1 MKPMRKIQLLLLTLV
16 CTLSAIAQTNGAYY
30 RVQNKFT
37 NRYISVID
45 NRGSIDL
52 STTDADLNSLQ
63 TVKGEAFHL
72 SDPSTIVKFETM
84 SGGWNL
90 KCQGTGTYTI
100 ITYPVKIEYDS
111 RNGGSYRAYAQ
122 SGSAKKYLTD
132 TYDALEYLMNE
143 LSDVSKVSTGT
154 GDERNWNLLLVG
166 TTDDSYF
173 GLEPTVSA
181 GGSYYQTFYAGFPF
195 TFYSSGM
202 EAYYVKTIDN
212 TKAAIVIEP
221 ISDGVTAETPVLI
234 KCSSNQ
240 ATDNRLN
247 IGSGTGSASGNKLT
261 GVYFCNDV
269 PQTTLYNHR
278 NVVDYDAST
287 MRVLGTASDGSLAFV
302 KSSDL
307 QYIPANTAYITVD
320 AGAPDELKVY
330 TQSEYDALPTAK
342 RGDLNEDGIVDGL
355 DLVIMVNMIL
365 EQRAKTTAA
374 DLDENGDVDGV
385 DYVKLVNIILGRN

>member
-1 MKPMRKIQLLLLTLV
+1 MKPMRKIQLLLLMLF
-16 CTLSAIAQTNGAYY
+16 CTLSAVAQTNGAYY
-30 RVQNKFT
+30 RVQNKKT
-37 NRYISVID
+37 SRYISVID

-52 STTDADLNSLQ
+52 STTEADLGALQ
-63 TVKGEAFHL
+63 TVKGEAYHL
-72 SDPSTIVKFETM
+72 SDPSTIVKFEKM
-84 SGGWNL
+84 SANGWNL
-90 KCQGTGTYTI
+90 KSQGTGTYTI
-100 ITYPVKIEYDS
+100 IEHQVQIAQTP
-111 RNGGSYRAYAQ
+111 NGYMAYAQ
-122 SGSAKKYLTD
+122 SGSAIKYLVD
-132 TYDALEYLMNE
+132 TYK
-143 LSDVSKVSTGT
+143 LSNQNAPISTLKTGT
-154 GDERNWNLLLVG
+154 GDERYWNLLLVG

-212 TKAAIVIEP
+212 AKSAVVIEP
-221 ISDGVTAETPVLI
+221 ISGGVTAETPVLI

-287 MRVLGTASDGSLAFV
+287 MRVLGTAADGSLAFV

-374 DLDENGDVDGV
+374 DLDANGDVDGV

>member
-1 MKPMRKIQLLLLTLV
+1 MLF
-16 CTLSAIAQTNGAYY
+16 CTLSAVAQTNGAYY

-52 STTDADLNSLQ
+52 STTEADLGALQ
-63 TVKGEAFHL
+63 TVKGEAYHL
-72 SDPSTIVKFETM
+72 SDPSTIVKFEKM
-84 SGGWNL
+84 SANGWNL
-90 KCQGTGTYTI
+90 KSQGTGTYTI
-100 ITYPVKIEYDS
+100 IEHQVQIAQTP
-111 RNGGSYRAYAQ
+111 NGYMAYAQ
-122 SGSAKKYLTD
+122 SGSAIKYLVD
-132 TYDALEYLMNE
+132 TYK
-143 LSDVSKVSTGT
+143 LSNLNAPISTLKTGT
-154 GDERNWNLLLVG
+154 GDERYWNLLLVG

-212 TKAAIVIEP
+212 AKAAIVIEP
-221 ISDGVTAETPVLI
+221 ISGGVTAETPVLI

-374 DLDENGDVDGV
+374 DLDANGDVDGV

>member
-1 MKPMRKIQLLLLTLV
+1 MAV
-16 CTLSAIAQTNGAYY
+16 CILPAVAQENGKYY
-30 RVQNKFT
+30 RVQNKLT
-37 NRYISVID
+37 SRYISVID
-45 NRGSIDL
+45 NRGSVNL
-52 STTDADLNSLQ
+52 STTDADLGALR
-63 TVKGEAFHL
+63 TVKGEAFYL
-72 SDPSTIVKFETM
+72 SDPSTIVKFESM

-90 KCQGTGTYTI
+90 KCQGTDTYSI
-100 ITYPVKIEYDS
+100 INYAVKIGTEPERYT
-111 RNGGSYRAYAQ
+111 AYAQ
-122 SGSAKKYLTD
+122 SGTMVKYLCD
-132 TYDALEYLMNE
+132 NYDLDE
-143 LSDVSKVSTGT
+143 LDNPISNVTAAAKG
-154 GDERNWNLLLVG
+154 GNHERLLWNLLLVG
-166 TTDDSYF
+166 TADDNYF

-195 TFYSSGM
+195 TFYSTGM

-221 ISDGVTAETPVLI
+221 ISGGVTAETPVLI

-247 IGSGTGSASGNKLT
+247 IGAGTGSASGNKLM
-261 GVYFCNDV
+261 GVYFCN
-269 PQTTLYNHR
+269 TTSNPKHR
-278 NVVDYDAST
+278 NVVDYDPTT

-342 RGDLNEDGIVDGL
+342 RGDLDGDGNVSVG

-365 EQRAKTTAA
+365 EKRDKTPEA
-374 DLDENGDVDGV
+374 DLDGDGNVTV
-385 DYVKLVNIILGRN
+385 TDYVILVNLILTQ